1 MTDLH
6 LHFDGAISTANA
18 RHLAALQG
26 IREYCDAGGVMRP
39 IPADDAGLTRALRLP
54 EGSRDLND
62 FLKCFAL
69 PNALLKTRE
78 GIEEGMFTLCEEQR
92 ALGLDYAEIRF
103 APQLSVADKTA
114 PRTLCE
120 PIRSQRAAVEAA
132 LAGMRRSALKTQLI
146 LCCMR
151 GAGGG
156 LASPPPSAARGCH
169 TASHAGYAN
178 YETVEVAAEF
188 LGRGVCAID
197 LAGAEALF
205 PTRDYAALFR
215 YANGLNIPFT
225 IHAGEAAGPESVSA
239 ALDFG
244 ARRIG
249 HGVRALEDMSVVR
262 RLAENRIPLELCP
275 TSNVQTGVFRSLA
288 EFPIRQ
294 LLDAGVIVTINS
306 DDPSV
311 CNTNVVEEWHRLT
324 AAIPLTESEI
334 KFICEE
340 FNVTSV

>member
-26 IREYCDAGGVMRP
+26 IREYRDADGAMRP

-103 APQLSVADKTA
+103 APQLSIADKTA

-151 GAGGG
+151 GA
-156 LASPPPSAARGCH
+156 AEAVNR
-169 TASHAGYAN
+169 
-178 YETVEVAAEF
+178 ETVEVAAEF

-306 DDPSV
+306 DDPAV
-311 CNTNVVEEWHRLT
+311 CGTNVVEEWRRLT